1 MGFMITPN
9 PFSFLGACLFNFEV
23 KIYSNLSYESP
34 QSINASLSLSS
45 KDCGEKLLKSLWFQ
59 SFDSVF

>member
-23 KIYSNLSYESP
+23 KIYLSYESP